1 MIRLG
6 WKNLIHDRMRLSV
19 TVVGV
24 TFSVVL
30 MLLQSGIYFGFLD
43 SVSGLMDRSPA
54 DVWIASSK
62 TLNADTARAVPEET
76 VLRVKAV
83 PGVAWAERV
92 SLSWAGIHLADGTH
106 TWVQV
111 YGINPDT
118 GVGGPPEMIA
128 GSLTDL
134 RRAGTY
140 IIDEASLPLMPGV
153 RVGDKIEAFGQ
164 KIEVVGMCRG
174 VKSYSTYAVLFTSY
188 RTAQDQLL
196 GMEDRVS
203 FVTAKF
209 AEGADRGAVLER
221 LRRLGHFDVYTSE
234 EFHDKVRKYWGSSTG
249 IGLGIGLTM
258 ILGFIVGVVI
268 VGQTM
273 YSATVERLREYA
285 TLKAMGATNLE
296 ICTVIWTQAIVVG
309 VVGYVVGGLVSL
321 GLTFTSAASVM
332 AITLSPQVFVVIFVA
347 TAVMCLGASFLSI
360 VRALRVDP
368 ATVFRT

>member
-6 WKNLIHDRMRLSV
+6 WKNLIHDRMRLGV
-19 TVVGV
+19 TLVGV
-24 TFSVVL
+24 IFSVVL
-30 MLLQSGIYFGFLD
+30 MLIQSGIYFGFLD
-43 SVSGLMDRSPA
+43 SVSGMMDRSPA
-54 DVWIASSK
+54 DVWIANAK
-62 TLNADTARAVPEET
+62 TLNADTALAVSEET
-76 VLRVKAV
+76 VDRVKAV
-83 PGVAWAERV
+83 PGIASADRV
-92 SLSWAGIHLADGTH
+92 CLAWAGIRLANGTH

-118 GVGGPPEMIA
+118 GVAGPPEMLQ

-134 RRAGTY
+134 RKFGTY

-153 RVGDKIEAFGQ
+153 RVGDKLEAFGQ
-164 KIEVVGMCRG
+164 KIEISGLCRG

-188 RTAQDQLL
+188 RTAQEQLIGL
-196 GMEDRVS
+196 EGKVS

-209 AEGADRGAVLER
+209 APGADREQVLER
-221 LRRLGHFDVYTSE
+221 LSRIGHIDVYTAG

-258 ILGFIVGVVI
+258 ILGFIVGIVI

-296 ICTVIWTQAIVVG
+296 ICTVIWVQAAVVG
-309 VVGYVVGGLVSL
+309 VVGYVIGCVICIGLS
-321 GLTFTSAASVM
+321 FTSAASVIS
-332 AITLSPQVFVVIFVA
+332 ITLSPQVFGVILVA
-347 TAVMCLGASFLSI
+347 TAVMCLGASVLSI